1 MVKQIAKNA
10 KLEINDTE
18 KKNVEKKK
26 EKFIEIDNQEN
37 HSDTSGKEDD
47 SEINEQ
53 DVGFKKDKVN
63 LKDKFGKKRENSSKI
78 DGKNQ
83 MPMINKESKGD
94 VKERSCNTVDKR
106 IEIGFEKI
114 KSEMRNM
121 FKGKEKKEIKVKYK
135 RKLK

>member
-26 EKFIEIDNQEN
+26 EKSIEIDNQEN

-83 MPMINKESKGD
+83 LPTINKECKGD

-106 IEIGFEKI
+106 IEI
-114 KSEMRNM
+114 
-121 FKGKEKKEIKVKYK
+121 
-135 RKLK
+135 